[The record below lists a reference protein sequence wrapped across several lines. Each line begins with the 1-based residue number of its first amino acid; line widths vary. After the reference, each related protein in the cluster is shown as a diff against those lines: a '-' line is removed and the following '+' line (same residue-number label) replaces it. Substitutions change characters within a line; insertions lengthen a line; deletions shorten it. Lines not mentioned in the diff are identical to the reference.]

1 MNAEQRR
8 SCLRVGCKGL
18 SSASSARFARQIV
31 RVLFLT
37 LAAASLASCTSQ
49 PTPTLFVP
57 PSDVPPTPSVA
68 APASSPSGTPT
79 VTASPTA
86 TPVAISPTP
95 CTNDLQFVQD
105 VTVPDGTSVTPGE
118 QVDKQWLVTNAGS
131 CNWDSAYRLKLIT
144 GDAMGASTEQGLY
157 PARAGTQAT
166 LRIVFTAPMTAGNY
180 SAAWQAFA
188 PDGTAFG
195 QALTMQI
202 NVTP

>member
-1 MNAEQRR
+1 MNADERGHHVR
-8 SCLRVGCKGL
+8 LLTLVF
-18 SSASSARFARQIV
+18 SSAFSALV
-31 RVLFLT
+31 RVLLLSFSILL
-37 LAAASLASCTSQ
+37 LAACTSQ

-57 PSDVPPTPSVA
+57 PTDVPSTPTVA
-68 APASSPSGTPT
+68 PLASSATAAPT

-86 TPVAISPTP
+86 TAVSITPTP

-118 QVDKQWLVTNAGS
+118 RVDKQWLVTNSGT
-131 CNWDSAYRLKLIT
+131 CNWDSSYRLKLIT
-144 GDAMGASTEQGLY
+144 GDAMGAPAELTLY

-166 LRIVFTAPMTAGNY
+166 LRIVFTAPQTAGNY
-180 SAAWQAFA
+180 STAWQAFA

>member
-1 MNAEQRR
+1 MNAEQRG
-8 SCLRVGCKGL
+8 SCLRVGCKRL
-18 SSASSARFARQIV
+18 SSASSARFAKQIV

-37 LAAASLASCTSQ
+37 LAAASLASCASQ

-57 PSDVPPTPSVA
+57 PSGVPPAPSVA
-68 APASSPSGTPT
+68 APTGSPPATPT

-86 TPVAISPTP
+86 TPVAVSPTP

-105 VTVPDGTSVTPGE
+105 VTVPDGTSVAPGE

-131 CNWDSAYRLKLIT
+131 CNWDFTYRLKLIT
-144 GDAMGASTEQGLY
+144 GDAMGASTEQDLY

-166 LRIVFTAPMTAGNY
+166 LRIVFTAPPTAGNY
-180 SAAWQAFA
+180 STAWQAFA